1 MINFKSNIPHLDEE
15 NMFLFKAAHLLE
27 QIGNE
32 PNTSANDFYAVLL
45 DSDMPTHQ
53 HEDLVLAAISIETMM
68 SMDLIDSDLD
78 EPTVH

>member
-1 MINFKSNIPHLDEE
+1 MINLKSNIPHLDEE

-32 PNTSANDFYAVLL
+32 PNTSANDFYALLL

-68 SMDLIDSDLD
+68 TQDSYMDEVE

>member
-1 MINFKSNIPHLDEE
+1 
-15 NMFLFKAAHLLE
+15 
-27 QIGNE
+27 
-32 PNTSANDFYAVLL
+32 YAVLL

-68 SMDLIDSDLD
+68 TQDSYMDEVE